1 MGHLPDVYNLQRR
14 NPTPDIFRAQPGVVE
29 PNHFANNTKMA
40 ARDASGIDGSS
51 PSSSATST
59 TYPKPRRIMWDEL
72 TNVSLINHGSGTSVF
87 SALLGGTV
95 YSYPWSRPRERWPA
109 RGPCP
114 RSLIH
119 RAHPLQSPPPS
130 PAGVAVAVKAPKHG
144 LSAVHVAEVTDELKH
159 ESHILARLRHPNII
173 RFFGCG
179 SVLVGDAHNIFFIVV
194 ELLGGGTLS
203 DMTKPTSA
211 RPGLNSYCEILDHAL
226 SLARALEYLHQAADP
241 TLMTIHRDLKPDN
254 IGFDQAGN
262 LKLFDFGL
270 AAQVPREVEEYS
282 NDEVGTGGGGR
293 RLPRYRLTGQTGSV
307 RYMAPEVSRHG
318 TTAKPHGRTAAR
330 LHAATD
336 PHTRTLTEP
345 HHLPSTHRSGGTEP
359 AVQRDGRYVLVLN
372 GLVGDAP
379 QTEAVRG
386 YERRHAQTGRLSRWS
401 AARNR
406 QLATT

>member
-1 MGHLPDVYNLQRR
+1 
-14 NPTPDIFRAQPGVVE
+14 
-29 PNHFANNTKMA
+29 
-40 ARDASGIDGSS
+40 
-51 PSSSATST
+51 
-59 TYPKPRRIMWDEL
+59 
-72 TNVSLINHGSGTSVF
+72 
-87 SALLGGTV
+87 
-95 YSYPWSRPRERWPA
+95 
-109 RGPCP
+109 
-114 RSLIH
+114 
-119 RAHPLQSPPPS
+119 
-130 PAGVAVAVKAPKHG
+130 VKAPKHG

-270 AAQVPREVEEYS
+270 AAQVPREVEEYPD
-282 NDEVGTGGGGR
+282 DEVGTGGGGR

-307 RYMAPEVSRHG
+307 RYMAPEVALNQPYNEMVDTYSFSMVLWEMLHKRKPFAGMNVDTHRQVVCRDGVRPEIDNSRPRDL
-318 TTAKPHGRTAAR
+318 TE
-330 LHAATD
+330 LF
-336 PHTRTLTEP
+336 TRTWHQDLD
-345 HHLPSTHRSGGTEP
+345 HRPNFSSIVQQIEGMLHEASSEKAASATMRPNGRGGSF
-359 AVQRDGRYVLVLN
+359 R
-372 GLVGDAP
+372 
-379 QTEAVRG
+379 
-386 YERRHAQTGRLSRWS
+386 GRLGSMFGSRKKDGASTWF
-401 AARNR
+401 
-406 QLATT
+406 

>member
-87 SALLGGTV
+87 SALLG
-95 YSYPWSRPRERWPA
+95 
-109 RGPCP
+109 
-114 RSLIH
+114 
-119 RAHPLQSPPPS
+119 
-130 PAGVAVAVKAPKHG
+130 GVAVAVKAPKHG

>member
-1 MGHLPDVYNLQRR
+1 
-14 NPTPDIFRAQPGVVE
+14 
-29 PNHFANNTKMA
+29 
-40 ARDASGIDGSS
+40 
-51 PSSSATST
+51 
-59 TYPKPRRIMWDEL
+59 
-72 TNVSLINHGSGTSVF
+72 
-87 SALLGGTV
+87 
-95 YSYPWSRPRERWPA
+95 
-109 RGPCP
+109 
-114 RSLIH
+114 
-119 RAHPLQSPPPS
+119 
-130 PAGVAVAVKAPKHG
+130 
-144 LSAVHVAEVTDELKH
+144 
-159 ESHILARLRHPNII
+159 
-173 RFFGCG
+173 
-179 SVLVGDAHNIFFIVV
+179 
-194 ELLGGGTLS
+194 
-203 DMTKPTSA
+203 MTKPTSA

>member
-87 SALLGGTV
+87 SALLG
-95 YSYPWSRPRERWPA
+95 
-109 RGPCP
+109 
-114 RSLIH
+114 
-119 RAHPLQSPPPS
+119 
-130 PAGVAVAVKAPKHG
+130 GVAVAVKAPKHG

-307 RYMAPEVSRHG
+307 RYMAPEVALNQPYNEMVDTYSFSMVLWEMLHKRKPFAGMNVDTHRQVVCRDGVRPEIDNSRPRDL
-318 TTAKPHGRTAAR
+318 TE
-330 LHAATD
+330 LF
-336 PHTRTLTEP
+336 TRTWHQDLD
-345 HHLPSTHRSGGTEP
+345 HRPNFSSI
-359 AVQRDGRYVLVLN
+359 VQQIEGMLHEASSEKAASATMRPLN
-372 GLVGDAP
+372 G
-379 QTEAVRG
+379 RG
-386 YERRHAQTGRLSRWS
+386 GSFRGRLGSMFGSRKKDGASTWF
-401 AARNR
+401 
-406 QLATT
+406 